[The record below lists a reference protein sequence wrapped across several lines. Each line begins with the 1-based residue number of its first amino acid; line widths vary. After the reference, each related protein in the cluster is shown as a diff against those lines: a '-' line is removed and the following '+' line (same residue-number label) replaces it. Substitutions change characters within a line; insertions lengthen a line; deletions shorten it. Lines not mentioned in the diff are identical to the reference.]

1 MHAHR
6 TWSAKNNKQHQET
19 HTNKQSLCK
28 IFHACKCMLT
38 DHSQQKKHKQD
49 QETQRVRKLLCNI
62 FVQTQT
68 TFLNINS
75 LFDKI
80 NYEINYFIVNLFTSK
95 AGK

>member
-1 MHAHR
+1 
-6 TWSAKNNKQHQET
+6 
-19 HTNKQSLCK
+19 
-28 IFHACKCMLT
+28 MLT

-80 NYEINYFIVNLFTSK
+80 NYKINYFIVNFLPLRLVNSLF
-95 AGK
+95 